1 MNQVID
7 DVRVISLAAR
17 RAVRRAAH
25 RGIDDVV
32 QELFP
37 SIDQSPEAEFGRR
50 FGLALTAGVLV
61 FGVGLAL
68 FLALTE
74 D

>member
-1 MNQVID
+1 MNQ
-7 DVRVISLAAR
+7 VISLAAR
-17 RAVRRAAH
+17 RAVRQAAR

-32 QELFP
+32 QEFFP
-37 SIDQSPEAEFGRR
+37 SVDPSPEAEFGRR
-50 FGLALTAGVLV
+50 FGLALTVGVLV

-68 FLALTE
+68 YLALTE

>member
-7 DVRVISLAAR
+7 DVRVISLSAR
-17 RAVRRAAH
+17 RAVHRAAR
-25 RGIDDVV
+25 RGIDDVAR
-32 QELFP
+32 EFFP
-37 SIDQSPEAEFGRR
+37 SVDSSPEAEFGRK